1 MRLTVLAKFSTV
13 QSGVKVPSNFMIICC
28 LNLSSATFISV
39 NVKKKGISLIV
50 YQVMSINLDDRI
62 RNEVIRTPSIR
73 HFGGQLWAGQVGLLD
88 ILQSKDNWNFLISIS

>member
-1 MRLTVLAKFSTV
+1 M
-13 QSGVKVPSNFMIICC
+13 
-28 LNLSSATFISV
+28 
-39 NVKKKGISLIV
+39 

-88 ILQSKDNWNFLISIS
+88 ILQSKDNWNFFNIHFVVRILNQDYMPNFSQIGEMKWPRLVEKA